1 VSHER
6 YSIVNACSDLKE
18 CEVKGTMKKLHLEN
32 SVFKIST
39 LLTRT
44 SRIENLALFV
54 LESIAETP
62 NPLNIQQKSSAGEK
76 AHRKT

>member
-1 VSHER
+1 MRRKRNNE
-6 YSIVNACSDLKE
+6 
-18 CEVKGTMKKLHLEN
+18 KLHLEKG
-32 SVFKIST
+32 VFKIST

-54 LESIAETP
+54 LETIAETP
-62 NPLNIQQKSSAGEK
+62 NPLNIQQKSSAGEQ